1 MPRIQPHRNPP
12 VRTGQAQDGDR
23 AWIASYIHLGINGSC
38 AGAVDHTH
46 LTESLTPRE
55 RGYAN
60 GRARRE
66 EIIRVAS
73 DHFAE
78 RGFLSATIL
87 EIAAVCGISRAGLL
101 HHFPDKEAL
110 LEAVLEA
117 RDIEDRERFRPYAR
131 GHGGMG
137 VLRGM
142 VDLAEH
148 NRLVPGLIELFVRL
162 SSEASAA
169 DHPAH
174 EYFRRRYER
183 IRAGTGEAIA
193 AAVARGHLRADLN
206 PVDAALRLTATMDGL
221 QTQWLFDRSI
231 DMAGRVGAMLR
242 EWMTPEGELAFEAIV
257 PQGAPVRA

>member
-1 MPRIQPHRNPP
+1 M
-12 VRTGQAQDGDR
+12 VGKTAQG
-23 AWIASYIHLGINGSC
+23 
-38 AGAVDHTH
+38 
-46 LTESLTPRE
+46 E

-66 EIIRVAS
+66 EIIQIAS
-73 DHFAE
+73 EQFAE

-87 EIAAVCGISRAGLL
+87 EIASVCGMSRAGLL

-117 RDIEDRERFRPYAR
+117 RDVEDRERFRPYAT

-174 EYFRRRYER
+174 DYFRLRYER
-183 IRAGTGEAIA
+183 IRASTERVLSSEIA
-193 AAVARGHLRADLN
+193 HGHLRADLN
-206 PVDAALRLTATMDGL
+206 PVDAALRLTALMDGI
-221 QTQWLFDRSI
+221 QTLWLFDRSI
-231 DMAGRVGAMLR
+231 DMACRIGSLLR
-242 EWMTPEGELAFEAIV
+242 EWMTPEGERAFEAAV
-257 PQGAPVRA
+257 PAPEPVAVG

>member
-1 MPRIQPHRNPP
+1 M
-12 VRTGQAQDGDR
+12 
-23 AWIASYIHLGINGSC
+23 
-38 AGAVDHTH
+38 AVATA
-46 LTESLTPRE
+46 PRE

-66 EIIRVAS
+66 EIIRIAS

-87 EIAAVCGISRAGLL
+87 DIAAVCGISRAGLL

-142 VDLAEH
+142 VDLADH
-148 NRLVPGLIELFVRL
+148 NLLVPGLIELFVRL
-162 SSEASAA
+162 SAEASAA

-183 IRAGTGEAIA
+183 IREGTGRALA
-193 AAVARGHLRADLN
+193 LAVDAGHVRAGVD
-206 PVDAALRLTATMDGL
+206 PIDAALRLTATMDGL
-221 QTQWLFDRSI
+221 QTEWLFDRSI
-231 DMAGRVGAMLR
+231 DMAGAVGAMLR
-242 EWMTPEGELAFEAIV
+242 EWMTPEGEREFDAITPEV
-257 PQGAPVRA
+257 ETVDA

>member
-1 MPRIQPHRNPP
+1 M
-12 VRTGQAQDGDR
+12 
-23 AWIASYIHLGINGSC
+23 
-38 AGAVDHTH
+38 AVATA
-46 LTESLTPRE
+46 PRE

-66 EIIRVAS
+66 EIIRIAS
-73 DHFAE
+73 EHFAE

-87 EIAAVCGISRAGLL
+87 DIAAVCGISRAGLL

-131 GHGGMG
+131 GYGGMG

-142 VDLAEH
+142 VDLADH

-162 SSEASAA
+162 SAEASAV

-183 IRAGTGEAIA
+183 IREGTGHALALAVEA
-193 AAVARGHLRADLN
+193 GHVRADVD
-206 PVDAALRLTATMDGL
+206 PTDAALRLTATMDGL
-221 QTQWLFDRSI
+221 QTEWLFDRSI
-231 DMAGRVGAMLR
+231 DMAGAVGAMLR
-242 EWMTPEGELAFEAIV
+242 EWMTPDGEREFDAITPEVEPVEA
-257 PQGAPVRA
+257 

>member
-1 MPRIQPHRNPP
+1 MADATMLR
-12 VRTGQAQDGDR
+12 G
-23 AWIASYIHLGINGSC
+23 
-38 AGAVDHTH
+38 
-46 LTESLTPRE
+46 

-73 DHFAE
+73 HHFAE

-101 HHFPDKEAL
+101 HHFADKEAL

-131 GHGGMG
+131 GFGGMG

-142 VDLAEH
+142 VDLADH

-183 IRAGTGEAIA
+183 IRAGTGRAIA
-193 AAVARGHLRADLN
+193 LAVEAGQLHSGLEPD
-206 PVDAALRLTATMDGL
+206 DAALRLTATMDGL

-231 DMAGRVGAMLR
+231 DMADALRAMLR
-242 EWMTPEGELAFEAIV
+242 EWMTPEGEAAFEAIIPEAEPV
-257 PQGAPVRA
+257 GA

>member
-1 MPRIQPHRNPP
+1 MTDATTLR
-12 VRTGQAQDGDR
+12 G
-23 AWIASYIHLGINGSC
+23 
-38 AGAVDHTH
+38 
-46 LTESLTPRE
+46 

-73 DHFAE
+73 THFAE

-131 GHGGMG
+131 GFGGMG

-142 VDLAEH
+142 VDLADH

-183 IRAGTGEAIA
+183 IRAGTGQALALAVEA
-193 AAVARGHLRADLN
+193 GQLRPDLD
-206 PVDAALRLTATMDGL
+206 PHDAALRLTATMDGL
-221 QTQWLFDRSI
+221 QTEWLFDRSI
-231 DMAGRVGAMLR
+231 DMACAIRAMLR
-242 EWMTPEGELAFEAIV
+242 EWMTPEGEAAFEAIV
-257 PQGAPVRA
+257 PDAAPVTA

>member
-1 MPRIQPHRNPP
+1 MADA
-12 VRTGQAQDGDR
+12 T
-23 AWIASYIHLGINGSC
+23 
-38 AGAVDHTH
+38 
-46 LTESLTPRE
+46 TPRE

-101 HHFPDKEAL
+101 HHFADKEAL

-131 GHGGMG
+131 GYGGMG

-142 VDLAEH
+142 VDLADH

-162 SSEASAA
+162 SAEASTR

-183 IRAGTGEAIA
+183 IREGTGRAIA
-193 AAVARGHLRADLN
+193 LAVDAGQLRLD
-206 PVDAALRLTATMDGL
+206 VDPTGAALRLTATMDGL
-221 QTQWLFDRSI
+221 QTEWLFDRSI
-231 DMAGRVGAMLR
+231 DMAAAIREMLR
-242 EWMTPEGELAFEAIV
+242 EWMTPTGEAAFEAIV
-257 PQGAPVRA
+257 PEAVPADA

>member
-1 MPRIQPHRNPP
+1 MADATTLR
-12 VRTGQAQDGDR
+12 G
-23 AWIASYIHLGINGSC
+23 
-38 AGAVDHTH
+38 
-46 LTESLTPRE
+46 

-101 HHFPDKEAL
+101 HHFSDKESL

-131 GHGGMG
+131 GFGGMG

-142 VDLAEH
+142 VDLADH

-183 IRAGTGEAIA
+183 IRAGTGQAIGLAVEA
-193 AAVARGHLRADLN
+193 GHLRADID
-206 PVDAALRLTATMDGL
+206 PSDAALRLTATMDGL

-231 DMAGRVGAMLR
+231 DMAGAIRAMLR
-242 EWMTPEGELAFEAIV
+242 AWMTPAGEAAFDAIV
-257 PQGAPVRA
+257 PDLEPVNA